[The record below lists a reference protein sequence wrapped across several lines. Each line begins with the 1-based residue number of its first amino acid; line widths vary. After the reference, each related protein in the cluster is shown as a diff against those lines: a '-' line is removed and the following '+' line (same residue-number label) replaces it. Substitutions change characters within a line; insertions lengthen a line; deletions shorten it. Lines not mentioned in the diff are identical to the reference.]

1 MDITHH
7 VDALASDLGR
17 AAETGSEDVRL
28 AAGRLASALEPAV
41 RLTLMAALS
50 EAAAEIT
57 AALGSAQVEVRLR
70 GRDLDFV
77 VTGESTAAPD
87 ARDTA
92 EETDDFDEGEALAR
106 VTLRIPEALKGRAEA
121 LAARRGQSLNT
132 WLVAAARA
140 AVSNGDDG
148 RGRYG
153 RHHRSG
159 RKHVRGWAK

>member
-7 VDALASDLGR
+7 VDALADDLAR
-17 AAETGSEDVRL
+17 AAEAGGEDVRL

-57 AALGSAQVEVRLR
+57 AALGTAQVEVRLR
-70 GRDLDFV
+70 GRDPELV
-77 VTGESTAAPD
+77 VTGAAGAAGAAD
-87 ARDTA
+87 ARDEA
-92 EETDDFDEGEALAR
+92 DDFDEGEALAR

-140 AVSNGDDG
+140 AASNGDDD
-148 RGRYG
+148 RGRHG
-153 RHHRSG
+153 RHHRAG
-159 RKHVRGWAK
+159 RKHMRGWAK

>member
-17 AAETGSEDVRL
+17 AAEAGSDEVRL

-77 VTGESTAAPD
+77 VIGATAPAAD
-87 ARDTA
+87 AREA
-92 EETDDFDEGEALAR
+92 AETDDFDEGEALAR

-140 AVSNGDDG
+140 AASNGDDG
-148 RGRYG
+148 RGRHG
-153 RHHRSG
+153 RHHRTG